1 MTASCRA
8 ASPRP
13 LPTALALLAAA
24 LLALPAT
31 AAAQR
36 GPRAPSPTGYWPSST
51 CAGCHP
57 RTVQQH
63 SESHHESSF
72 RNPLFQAQYF
82 EELLP
87 RASRD
92 PKLVDEARSC
102 TACHA
107 PVAWAYQRNYF
118 SGQMPTDPSMS
129 GVTCD
134 LCHTI
139 SGIDGPTPRNGNF
152 ISRPS
157 EKKLG
162 PFPSDTNWHHVY
174 SELQTK
180 SELCATCHEAVNHN
194 GVTVKG
200 TYSEWK
206 KSPAAAAGIQ
216 CQDCHMTRDGF
227 LSEDGKPAH
236 ESGKAAEE
244 SAYIRAPVRDKLY
257 THRFPGAHSRAQVEG
272 AIRIGFAHLP
282 PQARPGDKV
291 GISLVVDNHRAGH
304 RMPTGS
310 ADLRLLWIEVTARAG
325 ANRWMVPATSKAK
338 GGYGVAGDGDRDETL
353 LGKDVPAGSR
363 LYRAIFFDER
373 NEQTLSSYEATRVVW
388 DNRLEPGERRT
399 EPFELELP
407 KGVTGPIQ
415 LEARLVYLSYPSA
428 LARKM
433 SVAAAEPVEVARATA
448 ELPVVAGP
456 RPALVPRGGP

>member
-1 MTASCRA
+1 MPFLRLA
-8 ASPRP
+8 
-13 LPTALALLAAA
+13 ALALASAVALAS
-24 LLALPAT
+24 LLPSP

-36 GPRAPSPTGYWPSST
+36 GRPPSLTGYWPSST

-63 SESHHESSF
+63 TESHHESSF

-92 PKLVDEARSC
+92 PKLLEEARSC

-107 PVAWAYQRNYF
+107 PVAWAYQRSYYQ
-118 SGQMPTDPSMS
+118 GPMPTDPSMS

-139 SGIDGPTPRNGNF
+139 TGIDGPSPRNGNF
-152 ISRPS
+152 VSRPS
-157 EKKLG
+157 DKKLG

-180 SELCATCHEAVNHN
+180 SELCGTCHEAVNHR

-227 LSEDGKPAH
+227 LSDDGAPRH
-236 ESGKAAEE
+236 ESGKAAEG
-244 SAYIRAPVRDKLY
+244 ALLRAPVRDKLY
-257 THRFPGAHSRAQVEG
+257 THRFPGAHSRSQVEG
-272 AIRIGFAHLP
+272 AIGLAFERVPA
-282 PQARPGDKV
+282 QARPGETI
-291 GISLVVDNHRAGH
+291 GLSLLVDNHRSGH
-304 RMPTGS
+304 CMPTGS

-325 ANRWMVPATSKAK
+325 ASRWPVPAPVKAK
-338 GGYGVAGDGDRDETL
+338 GGYGVAGTGDRDGVL
-353 LGKDVPAGSR
+353 LGKDVPAGAR
-363 LYRAIFFDER
+363 IYRAVFFDER
-373 NEQTLSSYEATRVVW
+373 DEQTLSSYEAVRVAW
-388 DNRLEPGERRT
+388 DDRLQPGERRS
-399 EPFELELP
+399 ERYELTIP
-407 KGVTGPIQ
+407 TNAAGPVQ
-415 LEARLVYLSYPSA
+415 LEARLLYLSYPTA
-428 LARKM
+428 LAKKM
-433 SVAAAEPVEVARATA
+433 SVAPAEPVEVGRASA
-448 ELPVVAGP
+448 EIALTSGP
-456 RPALVPRGGP
+456 RPAAKGGP

>member
-1 MTASCRA
+1 MTVHRRLA
-8 ASPRP
+8 
-13 LPTALALLAAA
+13 ALAVALAA
-24 LLALPAT
+24 LVPSPSV
-31 AAAQR
+31 AQR
-36 GPRAPSPTGYWPSST
+36 GVRTPGPTGYWPSST

-63 SESHHESSF
+63 SESQHESSF

-92 PKLVDEARSC
+92 PKLVEEARSC

-107 PVAWAYQRNYF
+107 PVAWAYQRAYF
-118 SGQMPTDPSMS
+118 TGPMPTDPSMS

-139 SGIDGPTPRNGNF
+139 TGIDGPTPRNGNF
-152 ISRPS
+152 VSRPS
-157 EKKLG
+157 DKKLG

-206 KSPAAAAGIQ
+206 KSPAAALGIQ

-227 LSEDGKPAH
+227 LSDDGTAQH
-236 ESGKAAEE
+236 ESGKAAEG
-244 SAYIRAPVRDKLY
+244 ALINAPVRAKLY
-257 THRFPGAHSRAQVEG
+257 THRFPGAHSRSQVEG
-272 AIRIGFAHLP
+272 AMAVAFDHLP
-282 PQARPGDKV
+282 KQARPGET
-291 GISLVVDNHRAGH
+291 IALSLLVDNRRSGH

-325 ANRWMVPATSKAK
+325 AARWPVTPSKAK
-338 GGYGVAGDGDRDETL
+338 GGYGVAGEGDRDDL
-353 LGKDVPAGSR
+353 FVGKDVPSGAR
-363 LYRAIFFDER
+363 VYRAVLFNDR
-373 NEQTLSSYEATRVVW
+373 NEQTLSSYEATRVIW
-388 DNRLEPGERRT
+388 DNRLDAGERRV
-399 EPFELELP
+399 EPYELAIP
-407 KGVTGPIQ
+407 KNAAGPVQ
-415 LEARLVYLSYPSA
+415 LEARVVYLSYPSA

-433 SVAAAEPVEVARATA
+433 SVPPAEPVEVARTSA
-448 ELPVVAGP
+448 EIPLGSGP
-456 RPALVPRGGP
+456 RPAAAPKGGP